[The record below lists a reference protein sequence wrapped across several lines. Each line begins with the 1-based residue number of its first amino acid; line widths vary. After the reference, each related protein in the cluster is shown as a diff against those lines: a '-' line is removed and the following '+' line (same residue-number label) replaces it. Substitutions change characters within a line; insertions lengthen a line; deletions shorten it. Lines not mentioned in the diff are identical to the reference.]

1 MNKKLLL
8 PAFAG
13 LLLIV
18 TGGCEKLLNKMVE
31 QTITTDYFDIDFT
44 VNPSASGTYSEAL
57 EIVTPNLDSL
67 LQYEGFDQ
75 GQVNSIKITDAL
87 VEVVSEGNLD
97 PFGSFLITLE
107 ASGKDAVTVAEATSV
122 PTGITEIALIKK
134 SVNLSDYLK
143 SYHYTI
149 KVSAVLDQNL
159 ETQMN
164 LQAKVRYEI
173 KVGM

>member
-8 PAFAG
+8 SAFAG

-18 TGGCEKLLNKMVE
+18 TVGCEKLLNKMVE

-44 VNPSASGTYSEAL
+44 VNPSGSGTYSEAL